1 MQTHT
6 GSASVGSRMGVD
18 SFKRET
24 EPQGQTQQSGHTVR
38 HHWGRQWGGW
48 PSPGRWRAGGRG
60 ADRELCRFPQGRKEA
75 GDLGEGLY
83 GLFLMLQNLG
93 VFMGREAP

>member
-1 MQTHT
+1 MAEPWQVAGRRQ
-6 GSASVGSRMGVD
+6 GSG
-18 SFKRET
+18 
-24 EPQGQTQQSGHTVR
+24 QGE
-38 HHWGRQWGGW
+38 
-48 PSPGRWRAGGRG
+48 
-60 ADRELCRFPQGRKEA
+60 DRELCRFPQGRKEA